1 MRGFGFG
8 GILGVAGL
16 ECRGFRV
23 QVLGVVGS
31 YHSRLWGVWC
41 LASGAWGFGF
51 GLGYGVPLHRQTF
64 ASGEAERITTN
75 KALPSNPDPT
85 PNHLVGLGFGV

>member
-23 QVLGVVGS
+23 QVLRGCKELS
-31 YHSRLWGVWC
+31 FQ
-41 LASGAWGFGF
+41 A
-51 GLGYGVPLHRQTF
+51 LGCMVF
-64 ASGEAERITTN
+64 SE
-75 KALPSNPDPT
+75 
-85 PNHLVGLGFGV
+85 